1 MTSIAQV
8 KANKKNAR
16 KSTGPKTP
24 AGKAR
29 SSKNAL
35 THGIYAGIPLLPG
48 ENDEQLSQ
56 LADDIAAALRPT
68 DAIEV
73 TIVERIIVGSIRQ
86 IRLRE
91 AEAAKL
97 RISMSDHMLG
107 QRIDE
112 FFRHP
117 LAMRTRA
124 ENISEESEQAYFYF
138 QAVID
143 EHENFIIKY
152 QPESLLS
159 IQENAPHIYEF
170 IPAKVKEFGISW
182 DKFANSNDYI
192 SRAVKEIVESAKSF
206 ITNNSHFHKAY
217 QFKAD
222 IKIASRIPQGDD
234 MALFSKYQVQL
245 DTDIYRA
252 MEALR
257 KYRESK
263 AKIIEAEIINEY

>member
-97 RISMSDHMLG
+97 RISMSDHVLAE
-107 QRIDE
+107 RISE

-117 LAMRTRA
+117 HAVRSRSEHLSKET
-124 ENISEESEQAYFYF
+124 EESYQYFK
-138 QAVID
+138 AVVD
-143 EHENFIIKY
+143 EYDNYITKQKTFTI
-152 QPESLLS
+152 LD
-159 IQENAPHIYEF
+159 IQDNAPHTYELMISKAEEYDVTWNEFAIDKIYVHRALGE
-170 IPAKVKEFGISW
+170 IKE
-182 DKFANSNDYI
+182 A
-192 SRAVKEIVESAKSF
+192 AKSF
-206 ITNNSHFHKAY
+206 ISNNSHFHQAY

-222 IKIASRIPQGDD
+222 MKIASRIPQGNDL
-234 MALFSKYQVQL
+234 ALFSKYQIQL

-252 MEALR
+252 MDALR

-263 AKIIEAEIINEY
+263 AKIIEAEIINQ

>member
-1 MTSIAQV
+1 MTSIAQA
-8 KANKKNAR
+8 KANQKNAR

-73 TIVERIIVGSIRQ
+73 TIVERIIVGTIRQ

-97 RISMSDHMLG
+97 RISMSDLVLAE
-107 QRIDE
+107 RIGE
-112 FFRHP
+112 LFQHP
-117 LAMRTRA
+117 LAMKTKA
-124 ENISEESEQAYFYF
+124 ENISDASEKKYKYSK
-138 QAVID
+138 AVIN
-143 EHENFIIKY
+143 EYENFIMKY
-152 QPESLLS
+152 QPLSLLS
-159 IQENAPHIYEF
+159 IQENTPHIFELMLQ
-170 IPAKVKEFGISW
+170 KVEEYGITRNQFEN
-182 DKFANSNDYI
+182 DKIYL
-192 SRAVKEIVESAKSF
+192 SRAMREIIETAKIF
-206 ITNNSHFHKAY
+206 IANNSQFHQTY
-217 QFKAD
+217 QFKTD
-222 IKIASRIPQGDD
+222 MKIASRIPQGDD
-234 MALFSKYQVQL
+234 MALFSKYQIQL

-257 KYRESK
+257 KYRENK
-263 AKIIEAEIINEY
+263 AKIIEAEIINE